1 MESIAAGA
9 AVGLIECAVCQ
20 PFDMVKT
27 RHHLSSQAQSVASS
41 LRAIHAEG
49 GFFRFYRGALPE
61 FAGMVPKSAAMYSS
75 YEGARQLLLA
85 HTSLDE
91 VAASFAAG
99 AASGPFEAAVV
110 QPFQVLCRRTSRG
123 LLETS
128 AWTCPP
134 PVPSQ
139 VVKVRMQTKEY
150 VGRYAGSLD
159 CAARETRDAEHRS
172 QARRHPPLVP
182 SCRAAHTQHS
192 RARPSQGCD
201 HISRPPRIL

>member
-1 MESIAAGA
+1 MPVIAKNSFAESPSGVPPGLGELVTTFAVRGTGALALPCGLLSVGRSFLLLLEALSADARLPMESIAAGA

-27 RHHLSSQAQSVASS
+27 RHHLSSHTRSVASS

-49 GFFRFYRGALPE
+49 GFLRFYRGVGPE

-75 YEGARQLLLA
+75 YDGARQLLLA

-110 QPFQVLCRRTSRG
+110 QPFQALCRRTSRG
-123 LLETS
+123 LLETL
-128 AWTCPP
+128 AWT
-134 PVPSQ
+134 
-139 VVKVRMQTKEY
+139 
-150 VGRYAGSLD
+150 
-159 CAARETRDAEHRS
+159 
-172 QARRHPPLVP
+172 
-182 SCRAAHTQHS
+182 
-192 RARPSQGCD
+192 
-201 HISRPPRIL
+201 